1 MSAPLVLETVL
12 GDVAFWVGLVSV
24 LLFAYS
30 RFNISLPG
38 TDELS
43 PPLEPRSFTTAF
55 RFQLAAFTY
64 VGLYVAVYFVLLFA
78 GAFPWLQTVVKQL
91 FGSLDEAGG
100 EGVGTPAWAAL
111 VATSILPS
119 TPGFRWIDECWRGA
133 LQDFASI
140 PAKAHMLGREILRG
154 LPYPAPADIGEEAAL
169 PEILAA
175 IERHKERFLRLRAAA
190 EEISQV
196 EGGRPARR
204 YRLFFAEHKA
214 IADGLEKDFA
224 VDAGDLGT
232 APSARYVEERFR
244 RSLRKT
250 ARFFACAMLNAE
262 PSEYAIRTRLTEL
275 GLDVRVIGFDFRPSH
290 LLIALATIVIAALC
304 GCYLSVFAYGWAHGV
319 GPGPIVL
326 DMTPFFF
333 KWIFVAVSTY
343 TLPIVL
349 AAGVEMYLLDRM
361 SAKDPLEGSDYA
373 AIAILTFIGSVG
385 LSLMS
390 LLVYNFVMVKIV
402 APDPTKA
409 IQLWRILPWALPPA
423 IVSTLFLILAGRKT
437 RFDDRIELA
446 FDAMVHGGA
455 AALAATGALFLS
467 YAAGNRF
474 GGLPEGFVN
483 FLAPISIGVIG
494 AALGAVLCA
503 ACRRRIGNLTPIP
516 SVAVTRAPSPA

>member
-1 MSAPLVLETVL
+1 MSTPVVLEKIL

-64 VGLYVAVYFVLLFA
+64 VGLYVAVYFVLLLA

-91 FGSLDEAGG
+91 FGSLDDAGS
-100 EGVGTPAWAAL
+100 ESVGTPAWAAL

-119 TPGFRWIDECWRGA
+119 TPGFRWIDERWRGA

-154 LPYPAPADIGEEAAL
+154 LPYPSPAEIGDNVEL

-175 IERHKERFLRLRAAA
+175 IDRHKERFLRLRAAA
-190 EEISQV
+190 DEISQV

-214 IADGLEKDFA
+214 IADGIENDFS
-224 VDAGDLGT
+224 VDASDLGT
-232 APSARYVEERFR
+232 PASARYVEERFR
-244 RSLRKT
+244 RSLRK
-250 ARFFACAMLNAE
+250 ASRFFACAMLNAE

-275 GLDVRVIGFDFRPSH
+275 SLNVRVIGFDFRPGH
-290 LLIALATIVIAALC
+290 LLIALATIAVATLF
-304 GCYLSVFAYGWAHGV
+304 GCYLSVFVYGWARAID
-319 GPGPIVL
+319 PTSAIM

-333 KWIFVAVSTY
+333 AWIFVTVATY

-349 AAGVEMYLLDRM
+349 AAGVEMYLLDRI

-373 AIAILTFIGSVG
+373 AIAILTFVGSVG
-385 LSLMS
+385 LSLFS

-402 APDPTKA
+402 APDPTKV

-423 IVSTLFLILAGRKT
+423 VISTLFLILAGRQT
-437 RFDDRIELA
+437 HFVNSIELSL
-446 FDAMVHGGA
+446 DALAHGSA
-455 AALAATGALFLS
+455 AALAATVALFLS

-474 GGLPEGFVN
+474 EALPEGFPL
-483 FLAPISIGVIG
+483 FLAPISAGAIG
-494 AALGAVLCA
+494 AALGLVLCA
-503 ACRRRIGNLTPIP
+503 ACRRRIGSLRSVPA
-516 SVAVTRAPSPA
+516 VAVTTAASTA